1 MRVTA
6 ENIECLMLDAAD
18 GVLSASELL
27 LLEAAVKAHPEWG
40 IDWESDIT
48 LNHVSQETVV
58 FEHKED
64 LKKYSIDEAAL
75 IVAIQEG
82 RPSEVLSKRFKRN
95 LKQDE
100 KVILFKRPIFY
111 YTAAAA
117 VFAGLLMLP
126 LLKDNGGNP
135 AEVTAQQQP
144 IAPAVNPVDTI
155 AKPQEFTPFEVNWAS
170 IQLELPKWN
179 NQQWYPTC
187 GGVIYPDTYM
197 MNMLL
202 NQQNGLNN
210 IAYIPG
216 DSTQVAP
223 ENAPNLAQLN
233 QDSTQWS
240 NAIKLDSLQIAA
252 LEEKAMQ
259 SHEPRTLS
267 EWVKE
272 EANERITQLKGKHEI
287 VLFKNRHRK
296 NGRDH
301 IFELEWK
308 NLAIA
313 F

>member
-1 MRVTA
+1 MKVTA
-6 ENIECLMLDAAD
+6 ENIEGYMLDAAE
-18 GVLSASELL
+18 GLLSAEEML
-27 LLEAAVKAHPEWG
+27 LLEAEVVAHPEWG

-48 LNHVSQETVV
+48 LNHVSPDAVV
-58 FEHKED
+58 FEHKEE

-82 RPSEVLSKRFKRN
+82 RPNEVLSKRFKRK

-126 LLKDNGGNP
+126 LFKDNGGNP

-144 IAPAVNPVDTI
+144 VAPAVNPVDTA
-155 AKPQEFTPFEVNWAS
+155 AKPLEFIPMDIDWES
-170 IQLELPKWN
+170 IRIDMPMAYYN
-179 NQQWYPTC
+179 QWYPTC
-187 GGVIYPDTYM
+187 GGVIYQDSYLT
-197 MNMLL
+197 NMLL
-202 NQQNGLNN
+202 NQQIGLANVPVFVN
-210 IAYIPG
+210 
-216 DSTQVAP
+216 DSTQKTP

-240 NAIKLDSLQIAA
+240 NATKLDSLQIAA
-252 LEEKAMQ
+252 LEEKAMRGN
-259 SHEPRTLS
+259 EPRTLT